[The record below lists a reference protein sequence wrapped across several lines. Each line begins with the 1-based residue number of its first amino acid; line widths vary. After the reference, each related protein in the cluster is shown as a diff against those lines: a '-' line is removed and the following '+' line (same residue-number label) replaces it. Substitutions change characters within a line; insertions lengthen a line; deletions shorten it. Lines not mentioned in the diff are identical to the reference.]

1 MNEVDKKIM
10 IKHDKRMQTDHDGTN
25 DYDSAEAVFGA
36 HFSGQLSFHHAHR
49 ILTETFEL
57 PSEEV
62 VYVLAPLMEEE

>member
-1 MNEVDKKIM
+1 MNEVDEKIM
-10 IKHDKRMQTDHDGTN
+10 IKHDKRMQADHDGAQ

-49 ILTETFEL
+49 ILTETFDL

-62 VYVLAPLMEEE
+62 VYVLAPSMEEE